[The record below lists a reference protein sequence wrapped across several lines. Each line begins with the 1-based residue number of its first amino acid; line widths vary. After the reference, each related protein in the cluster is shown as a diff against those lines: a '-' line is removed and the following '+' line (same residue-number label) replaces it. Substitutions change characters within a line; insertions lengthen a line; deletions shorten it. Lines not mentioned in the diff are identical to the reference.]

1 MAGGCNRRFTRGMLS
16 FSDPMAMPNRLPNIG
31 IPIQQKLLNACSLL
45 DSANNTKLYILYVSD
60 NAKNDAVFMNMIYTI
75 TATIDIYQMS
85 GCYEVLFDST
95 RSLMVVRRRGI
106 LAALLDAAI
115 VAALLAPET
124 DATAAEAAFQALPA

>member
-1 MAGGCNRRFTRGMLS
+1 MFVTLYAYPYKLCAKCHWKLDRGDVAWPGGCNRRFTRGMLS

-75 TATIDIYQMS
+75 TRQ
-85 GCYEVLFDST
+85 ST
-95 RSLMVVRRRGI
+95 FT
-106 LAALLDAAI
+106 
-115 VAALLAPET
+115 E
-124 DATAAEAAFQALPA
+124 